1 MVLVIVTVGIIVW
14 AMPRE
19 EGQRFRYDVGKPW
32 MYGSFIASFDFPIYK
47 TDEAMKA
54 EQDSLMAEFQPY
66 FNFRADTGE
75 KEVKRFRSEE
85 HTSELQSQ
93 R

>member
-1 MVLVIVTVGIIVW
+1 MSLFYNEEGHFWRNTITRMVLVIVTVGIIVW

-54 EQDSLMAEFQPY
+54 EQDSLMAEFQP
-66 FNFRADTGE
+66 
-75 KEVKRFRSEE
+75 
-85 HTSELQSQ
+85 
-93 R
+93 